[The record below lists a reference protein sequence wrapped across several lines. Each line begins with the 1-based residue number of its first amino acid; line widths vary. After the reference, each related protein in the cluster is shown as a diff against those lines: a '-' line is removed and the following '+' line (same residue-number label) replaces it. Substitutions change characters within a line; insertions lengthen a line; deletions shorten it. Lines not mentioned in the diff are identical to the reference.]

1 MKIRRGYVSNSSSS
15 SFIIA
20 LYDKKL
26 SSDALLE
33 AFQVSEESPLYVIA
47 KEMAQVMTNKAQ
59 VYDEEEILY
68 NFGYSS
74 LDEAIKDGN
83 KHAILLSKG
92 FSVYGGYASDDDGGV
107 EAMVCNTKIN
117 FESDTLVIQ
126 SEGGY

>member
-26 SSDALLE
+26 SSDVLLE

-47 KEMAQVMTNKAQ
+47 KEMAQVMTNKAN

-74 LDEAIKDGN
+74 LDEAIQDGN

-107 EAMVCNTKIN
+107 EAMVCNTRIN